1 MISIIMPISP
11 DTIISNIYVTLD
23 SISTQTISD
32 WYVYISIPFNMK
44 EIMNNITHNHI
55 NCKCIVLPDVFVSKY
70 DTINAI
76 VDQITGEWIAIVEPG
91 DDWYSNKLESQL
103 EYSNK
108 YDIIGTGCRFYGAR
122 SGMPDISYYKIKS
135 EAFIRG
141 RTIIDNT
148 IIMKKH
154 LCRFNTKYGIHS
166 DYRMFCKH
174 FINGIPCYNI
184 PEVLTVCKISS
195 RYDNDVLRLEIL
207 KKLKRKYLKQLIL
220 INN

>member
-1 MISIIMPISP
+1 MPIAP
-11 DTIISNIYVTLD
+11 GTIISCINLTIESIIKQTYSNWHIYICVPNDTED
-23 SISTQTISD
+23 IIGRIRCISTIGD
-32 WYVYISIPFNMK
+32 YII
-44 EIMNNITHNHI
+44 
-55 NCKCIVLPDVFVSKY
+55 LPKNFVSKY
-70 DTINAI
+70 DTINYG
-76 VDQITGEWIAIVEPG
+76 VDIIKSEWIAIIEPG
-91 DDWYSNKLESQL
+91 DEWYSNKLEKQL

-122 SGMPDISYYKIKS
+122 AGMPDISYYKIKS
-135 EAFIRG
+135 EDFIRG

-195 RYDNDVLRLEIL
+195 RYDNDVLDLEIL
-207 KKLKRKYLKQLIL
+207 KKLKRKYMKQLHS
-220 INN
+220 NK